1 MAKKSSS
8 ERGLTGLPLTQLQA
22 ELRRRQGNVR
32 KMERQRDRLL
42 SKVQELDKQILALG
56 GHARGTGRKRP
67 KNESNLAQALH
78 KVLKGKTM
86 GVTEVAQAVQEA
98 GYQTTAENFRTI
110 VNQCLI
116 RHRKL
121 FKKLERGRYTSI

>member
-1 MAKKSSS
+1 MAKKPK
-8 ERGLTGLPLTQLQA
+8 ELAGMPLAQLQA

-42 SKVQELDKQILALG
+42 AKVHELDAQIVALG
-56 GHARGTGRKRP
+56 GSGRGTGRKRP
-67 KNESNLAQALH
+67 KNETNLAEALH

-86 GVTEVAQAVQEA
+86 GVTEVAGAVQEA

-121 FKKLERGRYTSI
+121 FKKVERGQYTSV

>member
-1 MAKKSSS
+1 MAKKSS
-8 ERGLTGLPLTQLQA
+8 ERGLTGMPLTQLQA

-32 KMERQRDRLL
+32 RMERQRERLMA
-42 SKVQELDKQILALG
+42 KVQELDKQIMSLG

-67 KNESNLAQALH
+67 KNESNLAEALH

-121 FKKLERGRYTSI
+121 FKKQSRGQYTSI